1 MIRTALGAVADFI
14 RDGTHGSP
22 ERTEA
27 GVPVLS
33 AMNVKGGR
41 LNFETDRF
49 TSNDEFA
56 AFSRRVPLSDGDVL
70 LTIVGTIGRA
80 AVIEEVRPLVF
91 QRSVAIIRPKAAVLD
106 SRFLYHATQSSDFQ
120 TQLDRA
126 SNKSSQAGVYLGKLA
141 EVLIPLPSLA
151 EQRRIAA
158 ILDQADALR
167 AKRREALAQLD
178 RLTQAIF
185 IDMFGDPRSNSRNWP
200 ESTLGEIGLVQG
212 GLQLTSTRSAL
223 PVEVP
228 YLRVANVYRDRL
240 DLAEVKRFGVT
251 PSELE
256 RTRLQANDL
265 LIVEGHGNPNEI
277 GRCAMWDASIDN
289 CSHQNHLIRLRVDRE
304 KAEPWFVSAFL
315 NSNGGR
321 RGLINSANTT
331 SGLNTISLSKVR
343 SCRVLLP
350 PLVLQTEF
358 VGRLRSIRELSR
370 VGQEAEMQANS
381 LFASLQHRAFRGE
394 L

>member
-1 MIRTALGAVADFI
+1 MSSSLISLGDLMAAKIGAIEPKRFPSETFDLYSIPAFDSGSPEVALGAAI
-14 RDGTHGSP
+14 GSAKQFV
-22 ERTEA
+22 R
-27 GVPVLS
+27 S
-33 AMNVKGGR
+33 
-41 LNFETDRF
+41 
-49 TSNDEFA
+49 
-56 AFSRRVPLSDGDVL
+56 GDVL
-70 LTIVGTIGRA
+70 LSKIVPHIRRAWIVGPENGRRIIA
-80 AVIEEVRPLVF
+80 SGEWIVF
-91 QRSVAIIRPKAAVLD
+91 RSNHVDPAYIKHVLLGD
-106 SRFLYHATQSSDFQ
+106 PFHTQFMQ
-120 TQLDRA
+120 TV
-126 SNKSSQAGVYLGKLA
+126 AGVGGSLLRA
-141 EVLIPLPSLA
+141 RPAQVANIRIPLPSVV

-358 VGRLRSIRELSR
+358 VGRLRSIRELR
-370 VGQEAEMQANS
+370 K
-381 LFASLQHRAFRGE
+381 H
-394 L
+394 

>member
-141 EVLIPLPSLA
+141 EVLIPLPSLT

-185 IDMFGDPRSNSRNWP
+185 IDMFGESNAERVSLGQLVKLKSGEFLPAHRMSDDGPYPVLGGNGVNGHHHEYMFEDRRITIGRVGVYCGCVHISPPKSWITDNALYVSEIDDRVDFDFLATSLSFANLNQYASQSAQPLVSGGRLYPVQILVPPKNEQKVFVRMQREAGRIIEASR
-200 ESTLGEIGLVQG
+200 
-212 GLQLTSTRSAL
+212 RSA
-223 PVEVP
+223 
-228 YLRVANVYRDRL
+228 AAL
-240 DLAEVKRFGVT
+240 DDF
-251 PSELE
+251 
-256 RTRLQANDL
+256 
-265 LIVEGHGNPNEI
+265 
-277 GRCAMWDASIDN
+277 
-289 CSHQNHLIRLRVDRE
+289 
-304 KAEPWFVSAFL
+304 
-315 NSNGGR
+315 
-321 RGLINSANTT
+321 
-331 SGLNTISLSKVR
+331 
-343 SCRVLLP
+343 
-350 PLVLQTEF
+350 
-358 VGRLRSIRELSR
+358 
-370 VGQEAEMQANS
+370 
-381 LFASLQHRAFRGE
+381 FASLQHRAFRGE

>member
-1 MIRTALGAVADFI
+1 
-14 RDGTHGSP
+14 
-22 ERTEA
+22 
-27 GVPVLS
+27 
-33 AMNVKGGR
+33 MNVKGGR